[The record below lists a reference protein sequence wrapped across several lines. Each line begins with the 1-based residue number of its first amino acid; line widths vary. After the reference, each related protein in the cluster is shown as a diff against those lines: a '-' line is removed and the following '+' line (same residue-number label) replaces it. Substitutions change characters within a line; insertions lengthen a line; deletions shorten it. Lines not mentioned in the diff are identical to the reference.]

1 MKKTILLAAVM
12 FLALSVS
19 AFAQSAFTVSQE
31 TLDRVAC
38 CGLAEPTGNIAFTAV
53 ADTPASITGTI
64 TLRYNLPIAN
74 TDAVVAAGP
83 RRVQVLAVDGFTGF
97 PLPAQPIAFTSNDGS
112 NGLVVISVPGG
123 YRYPTTIT
131 LSNVRVNVS
140 GNCDTT
146 TQAVTANAQ
155 STGNLLTIGETT
167 AITVVKGVAK
177 PLKTPLVAI
186 APSGPTTVGI
196 DASNGTVTGVATI
209 TINENFITAFGTTG
223 VFPDVSRTQQ
233 TLIRLKVS
241 PIPTGVTIKFLAG
254 SGPWST
260 ANSSGTPLAAD
271 VTLNA
276 NTSSQYVYY
285 VMGAASNP
293 AATDALVVSPIITT
307 ASPYPLIPTTISISA
322 AMAPITSLT
331 VASLFPQY
339 TDFCETDAVAFATI
353 SGVLKTSLLV
363 PYAAYE
369 VGYNTAL
376 TVANTTLD
384 PGTTVM
390 GNFLQAIA
398 QDGKLVIYF
407 FPKDGSTIAPWV
419 STDTANLG
427 RFGIDATGKLLRG
440 RTFIALLSQLL
451 PSSVTTFSGYLF
463 VVTDFTNAHGEYF
476 VSDFT
481 NFTHGALMLVV
492 NDVTRFAAGRTQEQG
507 LNQ

>member
-53 ADTPASITGTI
+53 ANTPASITGTI

-74 TDAVVAAGP
+74 TDAAVAAGP
-83 RRVQVLAVDGFTGF
+83 RRVQVQAVDGYTGF
-97 PLPAQPIAFTSNDGS
+97 PLPAQPIAFTSNDSS
-112 NGLVVISVPGG
+112 NGLIVISVPGG
-123 YRYPTTIT
+123 YLYPTTIT

-140 GNCDTT
+140 ANCDTAT
-146 TQAVTANAQ
+146 SVTANAS

-177 PLKTPLVAI
+177 PLKTPVVTI
-186 APSGPTTVGI
+186 APVGPTTVAI
-196 DASNGTVTGVATI
+196 SASDGTVTGVATI

-223 VFPDVSRTQQ
+223 VYPDITRTQQ
-233 TLIRLKVS
+233 TLVRLKVS

-271 VTLNA
+271 VTLTA
-276 NTSSQYVYY
+276 NTASQYVYY

-293 AATDALVVSPIITT
+293 AGTDALVVSPIITT
-307 ASPYPLIPTTISISA
+307 ASPYPLMPTTITISA
-322 AMAPITSLT
+322 AMAPITSGS
-331 VASLFPQY
+331 VATLFPQY

-353 SGVLKTSLLV
+353 SGVLKTTLLV

-390 GNFLQAIA
+390 GNFLQAIP

-407 FPKDGSTIAPWV
+407 FPKDGSTIAPYI
-419 STDTANLG
+419 STDTANLS
-427 RFGIDATGKLLRG
+427 RFGVDATGKLLRG

-451 PSSVTTFSGYLF
+451 PSTVTTFSGY
-463 VVTDFTNAHGEYF
+463 VMIVTDFTNAHGEF
-476 VSDFT
+476 FISDFT